1 MPARV
6 RPGRAQANTAT
17 MAGVMTRGS
26 MARGTTSAN
35 MGSQVNTNAPE
46 CEDDTPQEDYREV
59 GRNPN
64 DTTNKAD
71 TAVVVH
77 AGPAEFGRQADR
89 NRGMTG

>member
-17 MAGVMTRGS
+17 MAGLMTGVS
-26 MARGTTSAN
+26 TARGTTSAD
-35 MGSQVNTNAPE
+35 MGSQGNKNAPE
-46 CEDDTPQEDYREV
+46 CQDNTPQEDYRGV